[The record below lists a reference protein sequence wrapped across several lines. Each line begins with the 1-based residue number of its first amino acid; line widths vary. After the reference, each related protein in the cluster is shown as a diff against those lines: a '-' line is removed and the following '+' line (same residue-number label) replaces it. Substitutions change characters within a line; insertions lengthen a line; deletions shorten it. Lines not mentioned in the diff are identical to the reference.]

1 MPTPDGLHHLTLTV
15 TDLGRSA
22 TWYQAVLNIE
32 KAADR
37 VGDGWTRVLLRSP
50 SGFMIGLTEH
60 RSTTAGASFDPTVVG
75 LDHLSISCSGRD
87 GVEAWAAHLDQLG
100 VEHSGVI
107 DAPAG
112 SLLVVKDPDGIPV
125 EFFATAEPPQRR

>member
-75 LDHLSISCSGRD
+75 LDHLSVACQDRSE
-87 GVEAWAAHLDQLG
+87 VETWADHLTALG
-100 VEHSGVI
+100 VAHEDIV

-112 SLLVVKDPDGIPV
+112 HVLVCRDPDDIPV
-125 EFFATAEPPQRR
+125 EFFASP

>member
-1 MPTPDGLHHLTLTV
+1 MPVPEGFHHLTLTV
-15 TDLGRSA
+15 TDLGRSV

-37 VGDGWTRVLLRSP
+37 AGDGWTRALLRAP
-50 SGFMIGLTEH
+50 NGFMIGLTEH
-60 RSTTAGASFDPTVVG
+60 TSSRAGASFDPTAVG
-75 LDHLSISCSGRD
+75 LDHLSISCTGRD
-87 GVEAWAAHLDQLG
+87 AVEAWAAHLDQLG

-107 DAPAG
+107 DAAVG

-125 EFFATAEPPQRR
+125 EFFASA